1 MRETSFPAGFRRAA
15 GAGTAV
21 VRAISILS
29 IVSILASCGASVPT
43 ALVPADPRFVAAHS
57 SGTLSRHGDILVV
70 FSRDYG
76 AQAGEVPVRNPFRL
90 EPAAEGSSVWKDGS
104 TLVFRPSAPLAAGT
118 AYTVTV
124 DLSAVDSAAREPLS
138 FRVRTP
144 RPAVSVE
151 LGDLRAARDGTLELP
166 GRVILSD
173 AESADKVERLVSARF
188 RNLRPGIAW
197 THRGEVHDFVV
208 RGFSPAD
215 READLEISWDGR
227 PVGAAERGGRSV
239 RVPPAGSFE
248 VTGIRAVREGERCLE
263 ISLSSPVDAAQD
275 FRGRIE
281 VEGLGNL
288 RFAPAG
294 GIVRVYASAAWPE
307 EARVRIGEG
316 LRDSEGRALAV
327 PVQATVPLSWE
338 VPAVRFATAGVV
350 LPTGEGLTL
359 PVETRNLAGVVV
371 EVTRIYG
378 DNMLQFLQVN
388 DLAGD
393 EELYRTGEVVWRKA
407 FDLPWSDARRNQ
419 WTAAG
424 LDLGP
429 LLAKHVDGMFRIRLT
444 FLRDQVRYVCKTDH
458 DFQDLIFPT
467 LDTLDR
473 SWDGDWEE
481 GYKYRDDPCHPAFY
495 ERISTYRN
503 VLVSDL
509 ALGAKRDADGTT
521 RVFATDLR
529 TARPIPDLPVILYNF
544 QRRELT
550 RGRTDKDGFVSFPA
564 SREAFAAVAS
574 RGGQSA
580 YLKLDPGS
588 ALATSH
594 FDTGGVEASTGVKGF
609 LYGERGVWRPGDEMH
624 LTFLLLDRLRTL
636 PPKHPVR
643 LELENPMGKVVQTS
657 VLSEGTDGFYRYTAR
672 TAEDAP
678 TGTYLARVTVGDRV
692 FTRNVKVETIV
703 PNRLKIEFD
712 FGGGAYLG
720 SSDTRFSLKSQWL
733 HGAPAPGLKSDVSVA
748 FSSVPTTFPGWGDY
762 IFEDPTRRLAAERQ
776 TIFDGRLDAAGAATF
791 TSAFNAALSAPGA
804 AAAQFAVRVFEP
816 SGFFSSEQ
824 FTVPFHPY
832 ARYAGLRMET
842 RWGTVKA
849 DKDQVVQLALVDRDG
864 KPVSAQNLELGIY
877 RIRENWWW
885 EGGEDSLPEYARS
898 IFERPVLKG
907 QATVRDGRGTW
918 TFKITQA
925 DSWGIYLI
933 RVRDP
938 ASDHAA
944 SRVFWVS
951 RYDWYGSPGEKAAPS
966 NLTLTASQERYEAGQ
981 KVRVSFPSNPRGRAL
996 ITVERSGRVLS
1007 QRWQDCADGTTTV
1020 EFAATPEMSPNA
1032 YVHVDFV
1039 QPHAGRGND
1048 LPIRLYGI
1056 LPILVD
1062 DPSTRLT
1069 PVIEV
1074 PESFEPNRPATFRV
1088 REASGKPMTVTVA
1101 VVDEGLLGITR
1112 FRTPNPRDEFYRKE
1126 ASTLRAWDL
1135 FDFVTGAYS
1144 GKLETLLAVGGGD
1157 EGELEGGRK
1166 PSRFPPVV
1174 RYFGPVT
1181 LKAGEAKSFTTDLG
1195 PYVGAV
1201 RVMAVAGRSDGAY
1214 GSAES
1219 TVPVKAPL
1227 MVQATVPRVL
1237 SLAEWTSVPVAIFSS
1252 LGPGASVALRI
1263 SATGAAVVE
1272 GEAARTIAFDRD
1284 GERNAEFRI
1293 RALAVPGPARIVVTA
1308 EGGGKRSE
1316 HAVDLPVRP
1325 AGGAAAADWEAQVS
1339 PGGVAELALSYPGLP
1354 GTNKVWLE
1362 LSPLEPIQLTRRVNY
1377 LIGYPHG
1384 CAEQTIS
1391 RAFPQI
1397 LLPEAA
1403 NLSEWELQDVRI
1415 NVRAAVAKLSEYQAP
1430 SGGLALWPGS
1440 GREDDWVSVYA
1451 AHFLLTAR
1459 GAGYEVPSGLIEP
1472 LWKHLDARAVAWG
1485 SQYKWAKA
1493 TQAYRL
1499 YVLARAGKPN
1509 AAAMNRLRDAG
1520 SLPTQAVWQLAAAY
1534 SLAGQQGTAADLVK
1548 GLDPRIEAARS
1559 LEEDYY
1565 YYCYGSDFR
1574 DAAVIL
1580 DALNALGDEA
1590 RAAGLYRDIARR
1602 MNSAY
1607 WFSTQETAFALLA
1620 ALPYSRRIAGTAP
1633 SEARWSYN
1641 GSPEARVA
1649 LSKPVTRVALP
1660 AGADAGGRLTVRA
1673 EGRAPVYVR
1682 VLAEGEAAAGEE
1694 VPEARGLSVITLYKD
1709 MEGRT
1714 LDPET
1719 APPLSDIVVETTV
1732 RNLTR
1737 RTVRNVALTQKLP
1750 SGWEIRN
1757 FRVGSEERETWD
1769 EGYGQGSGRP
1779 WWYPRRD
1786 YTYQDVRDD
1795 RVYTYLDLGP
1805 GKEAVVRVFA
1815 NKTYDGRFYRPGAFA
1830 EAMYDP
1836 EYRALERGAWM
1847 RPWEEASSGARN
1859 KPSVNSSLRSK

>member
-1 MRETSFPAGFRRAA
+1 MRKPSFQYGRRRASA
-15 GAGTAV
+15 GYAAV
-21 VRAISILS
+21 LCALC
-29 IVSILASCGASVPT
+29 LLGSCGAAVP
-43 ALVPADPRFVAAHS
+43 AAEVPADPGLVAAHS
-57 SGTLSRHGDILVV
+57 AGTVSRHGEILVV
-70 FSRDYG
+70 LARDYG
-76 AQAGEVPVRNPFRL
+76 AQAGDSPIRNPFRL
-90 EPAAEGSSVWKDGS
+90 DPPVEGSSAWKDGS
-104 TLVFRPSAPLAAGT
+104 TLAFKSSAPLAAGT
-118 AYTVTV
+118 AYTVSV
-124 DLSAVDSAAREPLS
+124 DLSSVDSAAREPFS

-144 RPAVSVE
+144 EPAFTVE
-151 LGDLRAARDGTLELP
+151 LGSLRAARDGSLELP
-166 GRVILSD
+166 GRLVLSD
-173 AESADKVERLVSARF
+173 LESSDKVERLLSARF
-188 RNLRPGIAW
+188 RGLKPGIAW
-197 THRGEVHDFVV
+197 THQGAVHDFTV
-208 RGFSPAD
+208 RGFSAAD
-215 READLEISWDGR
+215 RDDDLEVSWDGR
-227 PVGAAERGGRSV
+227 PVGAAVRGGRSV
-239 RVPPAGSFE
+239 RVPAAGAFE
-248 VTGIRAVREGERCLE
+248 VTGVRAVREGETCLE
-263 ISLSSPVDAAQD
+263 ISLSSPVDPGQD

-281 VEGLGNL
+281 VEGLGAL

-294 GIVRVYASAAWPE
+294 GIVRVYASSAWPE

-316 LRDSEGRALAV
+316 LRDSEGRSLAV
-327 PVQATVPLSWE
+327 PVQATVPVSWDK
-338 VPAVRFATAGVV
+338 PAVRFATAGVI

-371 EVTRIYG
+371 EVFRIPG

-388 DLAGD
+388 KLDGD
-393 EELYRTGEVVWRKA
+393 DELYRTGEVVWRKA

-419 WTAAG
+419 WTASG
-424 LDLGP
+424 LDFGP
-429 LLAKHVDGMFRIRLT
+429 LLSKYKDGMYRIRLT
-444 FLRDQVRYVCKTDH
+444 FLRDQVRYVCKTEH
-458 DFQDLIFPT
+458 DFSDLDFPT

-473 SWDGDWEE
+473 RWEGDWESR
-481 GYKYRDDPCHPAFY
+481 YKFRDDPCHPAFY
-495 ERISTYRN
+495 ERNSTYRN
-503 VLVSDL
+503 VLISDL
-509 ALGAKRDADGTT
+509 ALGAKRDADGLT
-521 RVFATDLR
+521 RIFAVDLR
-529 TARPIPDLPVILYNF
+529 TAKPIPDLEVLLYNF
-544 QRRELT
+544 QRRELA
-550 RGRTDKDGFVSFPA
+550 RVRTDKEGFASFPA
-564 SREAFAAVAS
+564 SREGFAAVAH
-574 RGGQSA
+574 RAGQSA

-588 ALATSH
+588 ALAVSH
-594 FDTGGVEASTGVKGF
+594 FDAGGTAAESGVKGF

-624 LTFLLLDRLRTL
+624 LTFLLLDRLKSL
-636 PPKHPVR
+636 PAGHPIR
-643 LELENPMGKVVQTS
+643 FELENPMGKTVQTS
-657 VLSEGTDGFYRYTAR
+657 VLSEGTDGFYAFKAR
-672 TAEDAP
+672 TPEDAP

-712 FGGGAYLG
+712 FGGKAYLG
-720 SSDTRFSLKSQWL
+720 GGDSRFSLKSQWL
-733 HGAPAPGLKSDVSVA
+733 HGAPAPGLKADVSVA
-748 FSSVPTTFPGWGDY
+748 FSPAPTTFPGFGDY
-762 IFEDPTRRLAAERQ
+762 VFEDPTRRLSTERQ
-776 TIFDGRLDAAGAATF
+776 TIFDGRLDAEGAAAF
-791 TSAFNAALSAPGA
+791 TSSFDAEGSAPGA
-804 AAAQFAVRVFEP
+804 AVAQFAVRVFEP
-816 SGFFSSEQ
+816 NGFFSSEQ
-824 FTVPFHPY
+824 FSVPYHPY
-832 ARYAGLRMET
+832 SRYVGLRMET
-842 RWGTVKA
+842 RWGTIKA
-849 DKDQVVQLALVDRDG
+849 DQDQTIKLALVDRDG
-864 KPVSAQNLELGIY
+864 KPASAQNLEVGIH

-898 IFERPVLKG
+898 IFERSVLKG
-907 QATVRDGRGTW
+907 QAAVRDGRGTW
-918 TFKITQA
+918 TFKVSQS

-938 ASDHAA
+938 VSGHAA

-951 RYDWYGSPGEKAAPS
+951 RYDWYGRPGEKAAPS
-966 NLTLTASQERYEAGQ
+966 NLALTASQERYAPGQ
-981 KVRVSFPSNPRGRAL
+981 KVRVSFPSNSKGRAL
-996 ITVERSGRVLS
+996 VTVERSGRVLA
-1007 QRWQDCADGTTTV
+1007 QRWQDCAEGTTTV
-1020 EFAATPEMSPNA
+1020 EFTATAEMSPNA
-1032 YVHVDFV
+1032 YLHVDFV

-1062 DPSTRLT
+1062 DPATALSPR
-1069 PVIEV
+1069 IEA
-1074 PESFEPNRPATFRV
+1074 PESFEPNKPAVFKV

-1112 FRTPNPRDEFYRKE
+1112 YKTPNPRDDFYKKE
-1126 ASTLRAWDL
+1126 ASALRAWDI

-1157 EGELEGGRK
+1157 GGEMEGGRK

-1181 LKAGEAKSFTTDLG
+1181 LKAGETRSFTTDLG

-1214 GSAES
+1214 GVAEV

-1227 MVQATVPRVL
+1227 MVQATLPRVL
-1237 SLAEWTSVPVAIFSS
+1237 SLEEWTSVPAAVFSS
-1252 LGPGASVALRI
+1252 LGPGASVTVRI
-1263 SATGAAVVE
+1263 SASGAAEVE
-1272 GEAARTIAFDRD
+1272 GEAARTIVFDRD
-1284 GERNAEFRI
+1284 GERNTEFRI
-1293 RALAVPGPARIVVTA
+1293 RALPVPGTARIVVSA

-1316 HAVDLPVRP
+1316 HAVDLPIRP
-1325 AGGAAAADWEAQVS
+1325 AGAKTTSDWEAQV
-1339 PGGVAELALSYPGLP
+1339 PLGGVAELDLAYPGMP
-1354 GTNKVWLE
+1354 GTHKVWLE

-1391 RAFPQI
+1391 KAFPQI
-1397 LLPEAA
+1397 FLPEAA
-1403 NLSEWELQDVRI
+1403 NLSEWELEDVRI
-1415 NVRAAVAKLSEYQAP
+1415 NVRAAVAKLSDFQAP

-1451 AHFLLTAR
+1451 AHFLLSAR
-1459 GAGYEVPSGLIEP
+1459 AAGYEVPAGLVDP

-1499 YVLARAGKPN
+1499 YVLARAGRPN

-1520 SLPTQAVWQLAAAY
+1520 NLPTQALWQLAAAY
-1534 SLAGQQGTAADLVK
+1534 ALAGQRTIAADLVK

-1565 YYCYGSDFR
+1565 YYVYGSDFR
-1574 DAAVIL
+1574 DASVIL

-1590 RAAGLYRDIARR
+1590 RAAGLYRDIAKR

-1607 WFSTQETAFALLA
+1607 WYSTQETAYALLA
-1620 ALPYSRRIAGTAP
+1620 ALPYSRRIAGAGTSA
-1633 SEARWSYN
+1633 ARWSYN
-1641 GSPEARVA
+1641 GSPEARIA
-1649 LSKPVTRVALP
+1649 LTKPVTRVALP
-1660 AGADAGGRLTVRA
+1660 AGTDPGGRLTVRA

-1682 VLAEGEAAAGEE
+1682 VLAEGEARAGEE
-1694 VPEARGLSVITLYKD
+1694 APEARGLSVLTVYKD

-1714 LDPET
+1714 LDPEA
-1719 APPLSDIVVETTV
+1719 APPLSDLVVETTV

-1769 EGYGQGSGRP
+1769 EDYGQGEGRP

-1795 RVYTYLDLGP
+1795 RVFTYLDLGP
-1805 GKEAVVRVFA
+1805 GREAVVRVFA

-1859 KPSVNSSLRSK
+1859 KPTVNSTLRSK